1 MKKIISFALIAAAM
15 LSLTAC
21 RKENEPSTSTNGGN
35 VFYYDPDDPEQ
46 MQRQLEQFTA
56 DFPEEFPLPDGSV
69 STKSDFKVALDMNEL
84 PALDY
89 AFIRYAEPIFYN
101 TIDEP
106 EAFDLDTSKIKSD
119 LEQTVG
125 EPQWIKIK
133 AGDVLENGLT
143 VVSAKTLGEMTQN
156 EDGSQTLRLYTGAIR
171 TEGEITLEGI
181 FEYYN
186 GSLDYGGND
195 YFYSFYPDCSKH
207 RIPAAYG
214 GSGAEHYLLN
224 DQQIVYSDG
233 ERFYSFQFKDD
244 DIKSKFDKT
253 TVCKAKVSFKSVDI
267 LLFGMD
273 GKITSIEL
281 ET

>member
-1 MKKIISFALIAAAM
+1 MKKIISFALIAAAL

-21 RKENEPSTSTNGGN
+21 RKENEPSAPTNGGN
-35 VFYYDPDDPEQ
+35 VFYYDPEL

-69 STKSDFKVALDMNEL
+69 GSKSDFNALSMDGI
-84 PALDY
+84 PTLDY

-106 EAFDLDTSKIKSD
+106 EAFDPDTSKIKSD
-119 LEQTVG
+119 PEQTVG
-125 EPQWIKIK
+125 EPKWIKVK
-133 AGDVLENGLT
+133 AGDILENGLA
-143 VVSAKTLGEMTQN
+143 VVSAQTYGEMMTN
-156 EDGSQTLRLYTGAIR
+156 EDGSQTLQLHTSAIR

-186 GSLDYGGND
+186 GSSDYGGND

-224 DQQIVYSDG
+224 DQQIIYSDG
-233 ERFYSFQFKDD
+233 GRFYSFQFKDD
-244 DIKSKFDKT
+244 DIKSKFNKT

-267 LLFGMD
+267 LLFDMD

-281 ET
+281 E